1 MRANDVTL
9 IRRTLEGDQ
18 NAFTALVNKYQKRV
32 HTLVWRKIGDFHIAE
47 EITQDI
53 FLKVY
58 KKLSTLK
65 PPEHFPGWLYVI
77 TTRHCIAWLR
87 KKRRPTTSLDAM
99 PPPELEELC
108 YAEYEASRGE
118 ATAVERQREI
128 VKKLL
133 QKLPESERTVM
144 TLHYLSEMSCEDISE
159 FLGVSPN
166 TIKSRLHRARKRL
179 EDQEHLLHDVSGI
192 FHLSPTLTEN
202 IMREVARIKPITPS
216 VSKPWLPW
224 GASLASALLIIL
236 MIGFGA
242 RALLRFQ
249 QPYNLDAEAE
259 MIIEL
264 VEAPVVLPLQL
275 KPDVR
280 TQLGSTDTIGRNR
293 STGSRTDGQP
303 LVAVQSEAVEVLD
316 TEPQWIQSK
325 ELTGGDIKNLFL
337 TSDKTLY
344 AVGSTGLY
352 RLTTDDDSTGWS
364 LINASLPLTPQS
376 EPMAEWGETLYIA
389 TRTSLFASGDHG
401 VTWSTI
407 GPRPQGRAIALLIT
421 EPNEAHRSR
430 DFQIEMYLVLTDGVF
445 RSTDVGNTWHAFN
458 DGLTAPEI
466 QNAVAIENILFLGT
480 NQGLYRLNLDVWDK
494 LPVAQSQSIDSLAV
508 ADNRIYFSS
517 EKRENRRSGSFF
529 ASNDFGESWIDIT
542 PSGLDL
548 TSSALTLQFTKF
560 VAAGETVLTLGTDVL
575 RSTDAGNTWEYLSFD
590 EHAYTLSNFPA
601 VALDENTVFVVGA
614 ARKVGRSIDGGSTWH
629 SFMTGI
635 TELSVHDLAQVNDVL
650 YAVTDEGI
658 TKSADGGELW
668 TSIGTGLPPSLA
680 KSFDTL
686 KLSNMT
692 AVGSALYVRAKHGGS
707 TNALFHLLPGTDT
720 LLHVKGMP
728 VYVDS
733 NRNEWLESV
742 TNASSTLDLDETD
755 RANLFR
761 YQLGIEKA
769 STKTTGEFAV
779 SGETFYIEY
788 ERKLYRWTYG
798 DRKWRDT
805 GMQDEPVFAD
815 FYAIDGFQFAV
826 SGGVIYLGK
835 SNGNLFQSLNGGDT
849 WRDVT
854 PNFPIQLDRTEPQN
868 QLLKRLPH
876 FKEIVFSGSTVYVS
890 TNDGVAMS
898 DDGENWRMLTD
909 STSTPIPMRQLAING
924 TTLYGVALTGAY
936 RLDQDTGVWTQIT
949 SEIPDRVT
957 SLAVARNIL
966 YIGTEHRGILHLP
979 LHNL

>member
-47 EITQDI
+47 EITQDV

-128 VKKLL
+128 VKQLL

-192 FHLSPTLTEN
+192 FHLSPSLTEN

-249 QPYNLDAEAE
+249 QPYNLDAESE

-264 VEAPVVLPLQL
+264 VETPIVLPLQL
-275 KPDVR
+275 KPDVK
-280 TQLGSTDTIGRNR
+280 TQLGSTNTIGRN
-293 STGSRTDGQP
+293 SSAGSRTDAQS
-303 LVAVQSEAVEVLD
+303 LVAVQPEAVEVLD

-337 TSDKTLY
+337 TSDKALY

-352 RLTTDDDSTGWS
+352 RLTTDDNRTGWS
-364 LINASLPLTPQS
+364 LINDSLPLTPQS
-376 EPMAEWGETLYIA
+376 EPMAEWDETLYIA
-389 TRTSLFASGDHG
+389 TRTSLFASDDHG

-421 EPNEAHRSR
+421 EPSKEHRPR
-430 DFQIEMYLVLTDGVF
+430 DVQIEMYLVLTDGVL

-466 QNAVAIENILFLGT
+466 QDAVAIENILFLGT
-480 NQGLYRLNLDVWDK
+480 SRGLYRLNSGVWKK
-494 LPVAQSQSIDSLAV
+494 LPVVQSQSIGSLAV
-508 ADNRIYFSS
+508 ADNRIYFSVRKQ
-517 EKRENRRSGSFF
+517 EDQQSGFF
-529 ASNDFGESWIDIT
+529 LLRTFGESWIDIT
-542 PSGLDL
+542 PSSQDL
-548 TSSALTLQFTKF
+548 ALPPLTFGSLKL
-560 VAAGETVLTLGTDVL
+560 VAINETVLALGADMYYAQPMLATHGNISALIDMRLFSVLLQQSPWTKTPFLLSECRGVSDVPL
-575 RSTDAGNTWEYLSFD
+575 MVGIRG
-590 EHAYTLSNFPA
+590 TLS
-601 VALDENTVFVVGA
+601 
-614 ARKVGRSIDGGSTWH
+614 
-629 SFMTGI
+629 
-635 TELSVHDLAQVNDVL
+635 
-650 YAVTDEGI
+650 
-658 TKSADGGELW
+658 
-668 TSIGTGLPPSLA
+668 
-680 KSFDTL
+680 
-686 KLSNMT
+686 
-692 AVGSALYVRAKHGGS
+692 
-707 TNALFHLLPGTDT
+707 
-720 LLHVKGMP
+720 
-728 VYVDS
+728 
-733 NRNEWLESV
+733 
-742 TNASSTLDLDETD
+742 
-755 RANLFR
+755 
-761 YQLGIEKA
+761 
-769 STKTTGEFAV
+769 
-779 SGETFYIEY
+779 
-788 ERKLYRWTYG
+788 
-798 DRKWRDT
+798 
-805 GMQDEPVFAD
+805 
-815 FYAIDGFQFAV
+815 
-826 SGGVIYLGK
+826 
-835 SNGNLFQSLNGGDT
+835 
-849 WRDVT
+849 
-854 PNFPIQLDRTEPQN
+854 
-868 QLLKRLPH
+868 
-876 FKEIVFSGSTVYVS
+876 
-890 TNDGVAMS
+890 
-898 DDGENWRMLTD
+898 
-909 STSTPIPMRQLAING
+909 
-924 TTLYGVALTGAY
+924 
-936 RLDQDTGVWTQIT
+936 
-949 SEIPDRVT
+949 
-957 SLAVARNIL
+957 
-966 YIGTEHRGILHLP
+966 
-979 LHNL
+979 